1 MFLIIRMTCRR
12 NAQNASSFIPVKKE
26 MYVAAFPA
34 NHYALNAVPNAAPC
48 TAVTLL
54 PYFVTDLKNHLTSV
68 ITVNRSEPVPMT
80 SIFTVPIMPMTF
92 IMRSRFLPVPVS
104 IRLLNRWNNWINWF
118 RLFSLKGSHYLIFT
132 LPINILSIVPSVHC
146 ITTLIMD
153 ILLLSIWTSPAKYAI
168 KKRRKTRKAPENTGY
183 RENRTYH
190 HFEKYLE
197 EYPDTNVVEL
207 DVVEGAGGKSEKVL
221 LTMLFRNCNLML
233 IFLLEADNR
242 KNIREVFLWLYEQ
255 LGANLYHKLFPV
267 ILTDNGSSF
276 KDPEI
281 FERPGNTACLSRVFY
296 CDPMSSWQKGKLEK
310 NHEFIRYILPKGI
323 GFAQLNQNKVTLI
336 ANHINSVA
344 RASLNGCTPFKL
356 AQLLIDRKLLELCNL
371 KDIPADQ
378 VILKPTLLKH

>member
-1 MFLIIRMTCRR
+1 MD
-12 NAQNASSFIPVKKE
+12 
-26 MYVAAFPA
+26 
-34 NHYALNAVPNAAPC
+34 
-48 TAVTLL
+48 L
-54 PYFVTDLKNHLTSV
+54 PRKVRY
-68 ITVNRSEPVPMT
+68 
-80 SIFTVPIMPMTF
+80 
-92 IMRSRFLPVPVS
+92 
-104 IRLLNRWNNWINWF
+104 
-118 RLFSLKGSHYLIFT
+118 
-132 LPINILSIVPSVHC
+132 
-146 ITTLIMD
+146 
-153 ILLLSIWTSPAKYAI
+153 
-168 KKRRKTRKAPENTGY
+168 KKRHKTRKAPKNTGY

-207 DVVEGAGGKSEKVL
+207 NVVEGAGGKSENVL

-255 LGANLYHKLFPV
+255 LGADLYHKLFPV

-281 FERPGNTACLSRVFY
+281 FERPGNTARLSRVFY

-310 NHEFIRYILPKGI
+310 NHEFIRYILPKGVS
-323 GFAQLNQNKVTLI
+323 FARLNQNKVTQI

-356 AQLLIDRKLLELCNL
+356 AQLLIDRKLLELCSL
-371 KDIPADQ
+371 EDIPTDQ